1 MEESK
6 EDLKSKN
13 SKKTRT
19 HIPVDGYKIEQLR
32 ELPIET
38 LIDIANDL
46 DVENPQELKRQD
58 LMFMILAS
66 QIDAGGFILFT
77 GILEIKD
84 GGFGFFSVS
93 DCISSKYGN
102 SLFVSLFLLA

>member
-46 DVENPQELKRQD
+46 DVD
-58 LMFMILAS
+58 M
-66 QIDAGGFILFT
+66 
-77 GILEIKD
+77 
-84 GGFGFFSVS
+84 SVS
-93 DCISSKYGN
+93 VAFSIITDVRKFKCLSSSAIMIS
-102 SLFVSLFLLA
+102 

>member
-32 ELPIET
+32 ELRTRPHKIAT
-38 LIDIANDL
+38 LKGSLSKGTAIIAAIKGAKVTILPVLNA
-46 DVENPQELKRQD
+46 PKR
-58 LMFMILAS
+58 LMAS
-66 QIDAGGFILFT
+66 T
-77 GILEIKD
+77 
-84 GGFGFFSVS
+84 
-93 DCISSKYGN
+93 
-102 SLFVSLFLLA
+102 

>member
-46 DVENPQELKRQD
+46 DVETHKN
-58 LMFMILAS
+58 
-66 QIDAGGFILFT
+66 
-77 GILEIKD
+77 
-84 GGFGFFSVS
+84 
-93 DCISSKYGN
+93 
-102 SLFVSLFLLA
+102 